1 MVTTFIVLAFIGWLI
16 NLIFGIG
23 TIVDGWKNK
32 DKKTFELGISVTV
45 IGLFFGLVTGWV
57 ILFKLISGKYIDK
70 HFDDND
76 KPKRVKG

>member
-1 MVTTFIVLAFIGWLI
+1 MVTTFIVLAIIGWLI

-32 DKKTFELGISVTV
+32 DKETFDLGISVII
-45 IGLFFGLVTGWV
+45 IGLFFGLVIGWV

-70 HFDDND
+70 HFDND

>member
-1 MVTTFIVLAFIGWLI
+1 MVTTFITLAIIGWLI

-57 ILFKLISGKYIDK
+57 ILFKMISGKYIDK
-70 HFDDND
+70 HFDND
-76 KPKRVKG
+76 KPGHVKG

>member
-1 MVTTFIVLAFIGWLI
+1 MVTTFITLAIIGWLI

-70 HFDDND
+70 HFE
-76 KPKRVKG
+76 

>member
-1 MVTTFIVLAFIGWLI
+1 MMITFIVLAIIGWLI

-45 IGLFFGLVTGWV
+45 IGLIFGLVTGWV
-57 ILFKLISGKYIDK
+57 LLGGVIKEKYIDK
-70 HFDDND
+70 RF
-76 KPKRVKG
+76 K